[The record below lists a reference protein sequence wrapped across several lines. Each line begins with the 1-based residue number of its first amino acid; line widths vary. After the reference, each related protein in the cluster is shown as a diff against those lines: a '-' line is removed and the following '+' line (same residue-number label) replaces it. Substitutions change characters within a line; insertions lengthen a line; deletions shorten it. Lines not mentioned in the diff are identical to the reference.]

1 MIIKTTAMAAGLAA
15 ILAAGAALAQGA
27 PGQDYQGGYQGP
39 PPSQGYQGPSSGY
52 QGSYQYAG
60 RHHHGV
66 MALIKE
72 EARAGRISQKEAAL
86 LERKI
91 HEMHAQKRAQRE
103 ARYYGGRG
111 NPPPPPQGQ

>member
-1 MIIKTTAMAAGLAA
+1 MFIKTTVMAVGLAA
-15 ILAAGAALAQGA
+15 ILGAGSALAQPAPQGA
-27 PGQDYQGGYQGP
+27 PEQGYQGGYQGP
-39 PPSQGYQGPSSGY
+39 PPGYQGGD
-52 QGSYQYAG
+52 QGSYEH
-60 RHHHGV
+60 RHMHHHGV

-91 HEMHAQKRAQRE
+91 HELHAQKRAQRE